1 VGGAMLTWLEADLA
15 DTQQEWIIAFW
26 HHPPYS
32 HGSHDSD
39 VDGQLIDM
47 RTNAV
52 PILEAGGVD
61 LVLAGHSHNYERS
74 MLIDGHYGFSSE
86 LLPSMIVDGGSG
98 DPLGSGAY
106 IKTVSIGSPRAGAVY
121 IVAGS
126 FGSTQDGD
134 FDHPIMVTSLLELG
148 SVIIEID
155 GAEMD
160 VRFLNDTGATLDHF
174 AISKTGPARVPLLD
188 PLGLGFLVA
197 VVWSFG
203 WLMFRRHGK
212 HKNPFPL

>member
-1 VGGAMLTWLEADLA
+1 
-15 DTQQEWIIAFW
+15 
-26 HHPPYS
+26 
-32 HGSHDSD
+32 
-39 VDGQLIDM
+39 
-47 RTNAV
+47 
-52 PILEAGGVD
+52 
-61 LVLAGHSHNYERS
+61 

-106 IKTVSIGSPRAGAVY
+106 IKPASIGSPRAGTVY

-126 FGSTQDGD
+126 FGSTQSGA

-160 VRFLNDTGATLDHF
+160 VRFLNDTGLTLDQF

-188 PLGLGFLVA
+188 PLSLGFLALLVG
-197 VVWSFG
+197 SFG
-203 WLMFRRHGK
+203 WLMLLAHGEQK
-212 HKNPFPL
+212 KQNPL